1 MKSRFLDFGRLAGN
15 PPFEKAKL
23 REAVEPLSNP
33 FRGWYQIHTFP
44 VDQEPDLEGRDWPF
58 AAEDTLALV
67 LLDIGR
73 YRNQDLDRQA
83 VERIGRILDF
93 FSGRGYGC
101 IVRAVYDR
109 QGKAPEREP
118 FCFSQVLA
126 HLEQIAD
133 IVGRHPG
140 VFVFQGM
147 LAGNWG
153 EMHGSRFLSR
163 DRMRQMADVLR
174 AHLSGKVWMAVRRP
188 SQWRQLHMD
197 QAGGPPLGQDGIGL
211 FDDGIFGSES
221 HLGTFGAK
229 PSAAWDSP
237 WLPEEELAFE
247 DALCRQVP
255 NGGEVVCGEE
265 LAPEQ
270 VAAVLRRMHVT
281 YLNRDHDPRLLER
294 WRRQPCPVGGAWA
307 GKSLFDYVGA
317 HLGYRFLVRNV
328 RVKKGRRGGQLVEVE
343 VENTGFSSF
352 YQTGWMALAYTNPDG
367 APGRARL
374 EGNLAGWAGGE
385 VRRLAW
391 EIQAGRGALLLY
403 AGSADIPVRFANPS
417 DGEGRVLL
425 GRLLNGRKEDGRIK
439 GERG

>member
-1 MKSRFLDFGRLAGN
+1 MKSRFLDLGRLAGN
-15 PPFEKAKL
+15 PPFERAEL
-23 REAVEPLSNP
+23 RETVELLSNP

-44 VDQEPDLEGRDWPF
+44 VDQEPDLEGRSWLF

-73 YRNQDLDRQA
+73 YRNQDLDREA
-83 VERIGRILDF
+83 VERISRILDF
-93 FSGRGYGC
+93 FSDRGYGC
-101 IVRAVYDR
+101 IVRAVYDC

-118 FCFSQVLA
+118 FLFSQVLT

-133 IVGRHPG
+133 IVGRHPC

-147 LAGNWG
+147 LVGNWG

-174 AHLSGKVWMAVRRP
+174 ARLSGKVWMAVRRP
-188 SQWRQLHMD
+188 SQWRQLHTD
-197 QAGGPPLGQDGIGL
+197 QAGGPPLCQDGIGL

-221 HLGTFGAK
+221 HLGTFGAE
-229 PSAAWDSP
+229 PSAAWESP

-247 DALCRQVP
+247 DALCRQAP
-255 NGGEVVCGEE
+255 NGGEVVWGEE
-265 LAPEQ
+265 MAPER

-281 YLNRDHDPRLLER
+281 YLNRDHDLRLLER
-294 WRRQPCPVGGAWA
+294 WRRQPCPVGGVWA

-317 HLGYRFLVRNV
+317 HLGYRFVVRNV
-328 RVKKGRRGGQLVEVE
+328 RVKKGRQGGQLVEVE

-352 YQTGWMALAYTNPDG
+352 YQTGWTALAYMGQDG
-367 APGRARL
+367 VPGRARL
-374 EGNLAGWAGGE
+374 EGSLTGWASGE

-391 EIQAGRGALLLY
+391 EIQAGMGKLLLC
-403 AGSADIPVRFANPS
+403 AGSGDTPIRFANPT
-417 DGEGRVLL
+417 DGEGNVLL
-425 GRLLNGRKEDGRIK
+425 GRLLYRRKEGRRI
-439 GERG
+439 